1 MQSCYNITSNV
12 FACETDTQH
21 SIQFLADI
29 SFRSASCQVLHHS
42 GTDKRLSDDIL

>member
-29 SFRSASCQVLHHS
+29 SKKPKNIVLHS
-42 GTDKRLSDDIL
+42 